1 MNEIQTSPVLRW
13 GPALPESALPP
24 AAKEAGRAGI
34 RAWSAPATFGWA
46 ALVFLCMSLMQLSG
60 ALVMGALIGFDGNAV
75 LLADPEAM
83 GEFIGSILMYLIL
96 VGATAGLPVVIALL
110 WFLTR
115 KREDARG
122 EYLAWRLPK
131 FPEVVRWTI
140 WLMPVWFGLTVFSVY
155 FPSEQNSGFM
165 GALYDGGRDAIVLF
179 LGIVVA
185 IPYCEEVLF
194 RGFVFRGFLAESGKP
209 ANAIAISAGLWA
221 AVHLQYDWR
230 GLAQLFALGL
240 FFGYARW
247 RTNSTVLAYWLHAFY
262 NGIGLLQMWAARS
275 FFAE

>member
-24 AAKEAGRAGI
+24 VPKEAGI

-46 ALVFLCMSLMQLSG
+46 ALIFVCMSIMQLSG
-60 ALVMGALIGFDGNAV
+60 ALVMGALIGFDQNFV
-75 LLADPEAM
+75 LLSDPEAM

-96 VGATAGLPVVIALL
+96 VGATAALPVVIALL

-115 KREDARG
+115 KRENVRG
-122 EYLAWRLPK
+122 EYLAWHLPR
-131 FPEVVRWTI
+131 FSDVVRWTI
-140 WLMPVWFGLTVFSVY
+140 WLVPMWFAVTTFSIY

-165 GALYDGGRDAIVLF
+165 GALYSSSDNVLLF
-179 LGIVVA
+179 LGVVVA

-194 RGFVFRGFLAESGKP
+194 RGFVFRGFLAESGKHI
-209 ANAIAISAGLWA
+209 NAIAISAGLWA

-230 GLAQLFALGL
+230 GLVQLFALGL

-247 RTNSTVLAYWLHAFY
+247 RTNSTVLTYWLHALY
-262 NGIGLLQMWAARS
+262 NGIGLLQMWAGRS
-275 FFAE
+275 FFGG